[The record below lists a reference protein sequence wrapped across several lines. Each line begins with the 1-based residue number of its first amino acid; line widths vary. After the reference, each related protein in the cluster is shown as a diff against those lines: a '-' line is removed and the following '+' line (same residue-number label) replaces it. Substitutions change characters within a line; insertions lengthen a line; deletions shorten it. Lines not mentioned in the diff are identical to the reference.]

1 MVCAPPSLNATPSLH
16 RATRRNKDIYTNTTW
31 FRQDNGSGGVGALA
45 KAMRLSPKERKKR
58 GCDEL
63 DISRT
68 SPELAHRTGLS
79 YGIGYERGS
88 DWDWG
93 GCRGGVHCS
102 FIQSYCSHSG
112 SIISSTRRI
121 I

>member
-1 MVCAPPSLNATPSLH
+1 
-16 RATRRNKDIYTNTTW
+16 
-31 FRQDNGSGGVGALA
+31 
-45 KAMRLSPKERKKR
+45 MRLSPKERKKR

-93 GCRGGVHCS
+93 GCRGGLHRS
-102 FIQSYCSHSG
+102 LMQSYFSHSG
-112 SIISSTRRI
+112 SIISSTPRI
-121 I
+121 ILGLEAQRSRSDDAVRLMKLTVKPNSFYINFTYYFIF